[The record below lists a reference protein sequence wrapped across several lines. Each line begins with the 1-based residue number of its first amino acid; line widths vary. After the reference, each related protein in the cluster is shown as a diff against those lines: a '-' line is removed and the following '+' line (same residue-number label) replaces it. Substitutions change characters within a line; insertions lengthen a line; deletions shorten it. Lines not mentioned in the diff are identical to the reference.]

1 VEVFLTG
8 GISIFLRRKLTMN
21 LLNKAF
27 ALFTLCVVTLCALPT
42 QAQNPATWGSAS
54 GRYGL
59 SAWAI
64 NNQRVASQYNYDID
78 STFGGNA
85 ISAGAY
91 TFPIGTCTQAL
102 AFGGGRNLNPFN
114 ANASI
119 RIIDIASGSS
129 ETVTP
134 AATPVSYAGGTCTI
148 NFTPANTHTSFRLR
162 SGTCGLREALNDLGG
177 LGGEVIVDQKFY
189 DDGCTATT
197 ITGLTLSSGAGLQ
210 ANQYI
215 HDISAGQDTWYGLK
229 GTSLSLTAAPTA
241 LTTAG
246 GAAATLQTA
255 ITGGSIATGQAI
267 RAGITCVDA
276 IGRESAL
283 STDSAGTAVVTTGAG
298 STNSITVTAPGT
310 TGCPNS
316 VGYRLYLSANSGASL
331 SEILYAPTS
340 AGCTAAANSV
350 IVTACALTSNSVVT
364 AIITGTAGIPM
375 SGVVSGGSGATA
387 VGYLPFNTL
396 PPTPGIQTVYGPFPA
411 ITTVTTVQNA
421 AEVVLPAGF
430 FNNGLLKTYRLC
442 AQGNATAAAVTLA
455 GTFKVTLGPRQATGV
470 QTIDNVNFTASTIW
484 PAAAANWSYCTN
496 ISVEVTGASGQF
508 RSLSDTGFI
517 VSTSAAAA
525 PPAFGP
531 QLDSTTALSTAQDI
545 SQQLYLNFLFT
556 ASASSWTT
564 LTVQKVTIT
573 PVN

>member
-148 NFTPANTHTSFRLR
+148 NFTPANTHTSFHLR

-229 GTSLSLTAAPTA
+229 GTSLSLTAAPSA
-241 LTTAG
+241 LTASTIVPSA
-246 GAAATLQTA
+246 
-255 ITGGSIATGQAI
+255 TGGTIPASGAYRG
-267 RAGITCVDA
+267 GITCVDA
-276 IGRESAL
+276 IGRETAL
-283 STDSAGTAVVTTGAG
+283 STDSAAGAVATVSGG
-298 STNSITVTAPGT
+298 SANSITITAPGA

-316 VGYRLYLSANSGASL
+316 VGYRTYLTAASGATL
-331 SEILYAPTS
+331 TEILYAPS
-340 AGCTAAANSV
+340 ASTTVGNQCTPAANSV
-350 IVTACALTSNSVVT
+350 IVSACALTSNSVIVS
-364 AIITGTAGIPM
+364 IITGTAGIPM